1 MLRKKKLN
9 VNKYFKLHCISKNK
23 NVLIP
28 FSSES
33 KTICRTTRNG
43 ILFQN
48 KTFDINR
55 IILEA

>member
-9 VNKYFKLHCISKNK
+9 VNKYFKLYCISKNK
-23 NVLIP
+23 CTNTF
-28 FSSES
+28 FSEP
-33 KTICRTTRNG
+33 KTICRTTRND